1 MNVTDNPTM
10 ELLEAA
16 FNLLCHNSPQ
26 HHDCMSDQCDGCD
39 WDALQLIISKH
50 INGGESRSVDSPI
63 IARRAIMFNDI
74 LPTWLVA
81 FIIFCMLTA
90 PIAAFYF
97 AVKGIIWLCQHVR
110 FV

>member
-1 MNVTDNPTM
+1 
-10 ELLEAA
+10 
-16 FNLLCHNSPQ
+16 
-26 HHDCMSDQCDGCD
+26 
-39 WDALQLIISKH
+39 
-50 INGGESRSVDSPI
+50 
-63 IARRAIMFNDI
+63 MFNDI